1 MTSALA
7 PTDQLVIT
15 ACFVCFT
22 EKNETKLTYKMLVP
36 IFLLLS
42 EVDAPMS
49 EDSSPRH
56 EPLKSPPSRA
66 GLYLPGFLGP
76 PPPLPSNFGEAYV
89 PSAPN
94 GTKSANLMT
103 SMDQIIRPP
112 SPVETNV
119 SIEPQGGGMMT
130 LSLFLQCLSPVF
142 AGNVRTTCFLDFHRC
157 SKLCCS
163 RTSFAYAFLF
173 RILLH
178 SLFLPR
184 MFNVHN
190 LHHYNCKTLL
200 FFDSFMELLL
210 NFHACSIGP
219 YSIHTP

>member
-1 MTSALA
+1 
-7 PTDQLVIT
+7 
-15 ACFVCFT
+15 
-22 EKNETKLTYKMLVP
+22 MLVP
-36 IFLLLS
+36 ILLLIS

-49 EDSSPRH
+49 EDSSPHH

-76 PPPLPSNFGEAYV
+76 PPPLPSKFGEAYDV

-130 LSLFLQCLSPVF
+130 LSLFLQCLSPVL
-142 AGNVRTTCFLDFHRC
+142 AGYVLTTCFLDFHRC

-178 SLFLPR
+178 SIA
-184 MFNVHN
+184 MNGVV
-190 LHHYNCKTLL
+190 LHGVSLHC
-200 FFDSFMELLL
+200 MEWRGMVLHGMVVMML
-210 NFHACSIGP
+210 HGMATDCIA
-219 YSIHTP
+219 

>member
-49 EDSSPRH
+49 EDSSPHH
-56 EPLKSPPSRA
+56 ESLKSPPSRA

-76 PPPLPSNFGEAYV
+76 PPPLPSKFGEAYDV

-130 LSLFLQCLSPVF
+130 LSLFLQCLSPVL
-142 AGNVRTTCFLDFHRC
+142 AGYVLATCFLDFHRC

-163 RTSFAYAFLF
+163 RTSFACAFLF
-173 RILLH
+173 RIILH
-178 SLFLPR
+178 NLFLPC
-184 MFNVHN
+184 MFIIS
-190 LHHYNCKTLL
+190 TITT
-200 FFDSFMELLL
+200 
-210 NFHACSIGP
+210 A
-219 YSIHTP
+219 

>member
-36 IFLLLS
+36 ILLLLS

-130 LSLFLQCLSPVF
+130 LSLFLQCFSWICPDNLLS
-142 AGNVRTTCFLDFHRC
+142 
-157 SKLCCS
+157 
-163 RTSFAYAFLF
+163 
-173 RILLH
+173 
-178 SLFLPR
+178 
-184 MFNVHN
+184 
-190 LHHYNCKTLL
+190 
-200 FFDSFMELLL
+200 
-210 NFHACSIGP
+210 
-219 YSIHTP
+219 